1 MMKKTGMKMGRTPGR
16 PNRLPPGSRPVLRA
30 ARRACFAFVFF
41 ALAADGL
48 AADTFRFT
56 GDRMSTSLAKGKE
69 RTILKGNARIKSDQT
84 EITADEIEIYGKDF
98 QFAECRGGVVA
109 RENEKKLY
117 ITCELLH
124 FDRVSKNLLATGNAY
139 MEDEENEIIV
149 RGHRLEN
156 KDKEDLVVVQ
166 IGGRI
171 IKKDLAARAEF
182 TTYRRD
188 TNTLELSGMP
198 VLFWK
203 KDEYRATR
211 IVMNLDTEEI
221 TLLGAVTGT
230 IVSEG
235 EKTETAQEREEAQ
248 NQPQT
253 DTEAAE

>member
-1 MMKKTGMKMGRTPGR
+1 MNSP
-16 PNRLPPGSRPVLRA
+16 PPGSRSRTRA
-30 ARRACFAFVFF
+30 ARLLCFAFGFF
-41 ALAADGL
+41 VLAAGGL

-56 GDRMSTSLAKGKE
+56 GERMSTSLAKGKE
-69 RTILKGNARIKSDQT
+69 RTILKGSARIKSDQT

-98 QFAECRGGVVA
+98 QFAECRGSVVA
-109 RENEKKLY
+109 REYEKKLY
-117 ITCELLH
+117 ITCETLH

-139 MEDEENEIIV
+139 MEDEKNEIIV

-235 EKTETAQEREEAQ
+235 EQPEEDRTEDEQTEGGQTGEDDQSQAEE
-248 NQPQT
+248 T
-253 DTEAAE
+253 GE

>member
-1 MMKKTGMKMGRTPGR
+1 MKNKRG
-16 PNRLPPGSRPVLRA
+16 LFSLCA
-30 ARRACFAFVFF
+30 ACAFF
-41 ALAADGL
+41 LCLSEGL

-56 GDRMSTSLAKGKE
+56 GNRMSTSLAKGKE
-69 RTILKGNARIKSDQT
+69 RTLLRGEARIASEQT

-98 QFAECRGGVVA
+98 QFAECRGNVVA
-109 RENEKKLY
+109 KDKKKKLF
-117 ITCELLH
+117 ITCDTLH
-124 FDRVSKNLLATGNAY
+124 FDRINNNLLAVGNAY
-139 MEDEENEIIV
+139 MEDEENEIII

-156 KDKEDLVVVQ
+156 RDKEDLVVIQ

-188 TNTLELSGMP
+188 TDTLELSGMP

-230 IVSEG
+230 IISEEEEEETEDNED
-235 EKTETAQEREEAQ
+235 EKSESKIESEAETQDE
-248 NQPQT
+248 
-253 DTEAAE
+253 